1 MNYPWGH
8 VITYTKQRDYILP
21 CVCTVTVDH
30 CRHQKCVKKHWHTLL
45 PHVCQFVVLITFW
58 CCLWIHVQKYKSDL
72 CSCFLCR
79 RFDLRFITIHD
90 RFDREKYQV
99 IRRNRIIFTCVGFFL
114 ANLGW
119 EYKLKFPF
127 FSIFNFI
134 FKIVNFFYSI
144 KCGLLFLC
152 FSSLEKL

>member
-21 CVCTVTVDH
+21 CVCTVIVDRF
-30 CRHQKCVKKHWHTLL
+30 RHQKCDKKHRHTLL
-45 PHVCQFVVLITFW
+45 PHVCHFVVLITFW

-127 FSIFNFI
+127 FSNFNFY
-134 FKIVNFFYSI
+134 F
-144 KCGLLFLC
+144 
-152 FSSLEKL
+152 